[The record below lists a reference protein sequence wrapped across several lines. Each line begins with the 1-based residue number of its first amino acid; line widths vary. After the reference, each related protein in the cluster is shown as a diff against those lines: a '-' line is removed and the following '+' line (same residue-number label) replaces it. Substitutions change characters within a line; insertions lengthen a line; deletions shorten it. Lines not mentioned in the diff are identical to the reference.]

1 MTSLHNVAKFKMED
15 NVSIFNIAGWNII
28 VYTKINNLQIS
39 IQLIY
44 TYTETIFTIQST
56 PFILQSLTQEE
67 IK

>member
-1 MTSLHNVAKFKMED
+1 MTSLHNVAKFKMEN
-15 NVSIFNIAGWNII
+15 NVSRFEIASWNIL

-56 PFILQSLTQEE
+56 PFIPLSLTQEE